1 MEHTETEPMHTLNT
15 QDVDYKTLHEY
26 LRHSSPKSDFRS
38 EYGEQLMRRFGSA
51 FEGSR
56 RGKLGVTVRGDKW
69 CFSLRLRRLTEEDIE
84 HILQTA
90 SGYLKHREKTETFH
104 GLFGQP
110 LSIADP
116 KRDTVPANSIKHHQF
131 IRGKR
136 KRDRAVFGVTY
147 GDRLVTLDIGTS
159 PFTGLTL
166 DSEGHSRVANGL
178 FGTEIGSE
186 GQTSLFDV
194 NGVASCKTARKDLPF
209 AIKFTVKRL
218 PKYASWDSFY
228 DDYSSLRL
236 RQSLQ
241 HPHIADILSA
251 FVESEFSGPRLM
263 IAFPQALGTLE
274 QLLVGTFDEM
284 ELVSLGRSFLWSQF
298 VGLSSALAY
307 YHEISQTLV
316 NTRAFDI
323 LVYVDDTSG
332 QMVLKFT
339 NFGIIRVESFMDK
352 DGRVK
357 GDFLQ
362 NLLAEEGETAVKARL
377 VLFLQRL
384 FLRDIQ
390 HLCKILVQLSIF
402 IVDGRERILQLG
414 DFFSKDSDNPNE
426 FVDIEDENC
435 LLWDPTYLTEHRK
448 QTLADIIQVLSLKNQ
463 YIARIRHVLLD
474 MLEGKG
480 ARLDARSVCQSM
492 VKFYI
497 IKTGQDQVLLGELC
511 LPNDGKKANE
521 TEEYEHSIHPPDD
534 IQKKLVAA
542 QIVSGLRYPDSVRGQ
557 AEMISMLPKK
567 KIPPDFNKT
576 MRTMGWGIHAEMGF
590 SAKKILWW
598 LLFSFMFL
606 ILSAAPWLIWVDRFD
621 LQNAFVPGGTILTVL
636 MTCVAIAQAVG

>member
-1 MEHTETEPMHTLNT
+1 M
-15 QDVDYKTLHEY
+15 
-26 LRHSSPKSDFRS
+26 
-38 EYGEQLMRRFGSA
+38 
-51 FEGSR
+51 
-56 RGKLGVTVRGDKW
+56 
-69 CFSLRLRRLTEEDIE
+69 
-84 HILQTA
+84 
-90 SGYLKHREKTETFH
+90 
-104 GLFGQP
+104 
-110 LSIADP
+110 
-116 KRDTVPANSIKHHQF
+116 
-131 IRGKR
+131 
-136 KRDRAVFGVTY
+136 FGVTY

-209 AIKFTVKRL
+209 AIKVRQKPAFYSPPYLCLSVFANSAAEFTVKRL

-492 VKFYI
+492 VKVCAIGTIGILYMFFM
-497 IKTGQDQVLLGELC
+497 
-511 LPNDGKKANE
+511 
-521 TEEYEHSIHPPDD
+521 
-534 IQKKLVAA
+534 KLVRIRSTSFILKTNRATLG
-542 QIVSGLRYPDSVRGQ
+542 IRSSGL
-557 AEMISMLPKK
+557 
-567 KIPPDFNKT
+567 
-576 MRTMGWGIHAEMGF
+576 
-590 SAKKILWW
+590 
-598 LLFSFMFL
+598 LLS
-606 ILSAAPWLIWVDRFD
+606 
-621 LQNAFVPGGTILTVL
+621 
-636 MTCVAIAQAVG
+636 

>member
-69 CFSLRLRRLTEEDIE
+69 CFSLGLRRLTEEDIE

-90 SGYLKHREKTETFH
+90 SGYLKH
-104 GLFGQP
+104 P
-110 LSIADP
+110 SSIY
-116 KRDTVPANSIKHHQF
+116 S
-131 IRGKR
+131 
-136 KRDRAVFGVTY
+136 
-147 GDRLVTLDIGTS
+147 
-159 PFTGLTL
+159 
-166 DSEGHSRVANGL
+166 SRVANGL

-492 VKFYI
+492 VKDVRL
-497 IKTGQDQVLLGELC
+497 TGRHYHHLSGHALRER
-511 LPNDGKKANE
+511 
-521 TEEYEHSIHPPDD
+521 
-534 IQKKLVAA
+534 
-542 QIVSGLRYPDSVRGQ
+542 SGLIG
-557 AEMISMLPKK
+557 SMEES
-567 KIPPDFNKT
+567 IC
-576 MRTMGWGIHAEMGF
+576 R
-590 SAKKILWW
+590 
-598 LLFSFMFL
+598 
-606 ILSAAPWLIWVDRFD
+606 
-621 LQNAFVPGGTILTVL
+621 
-636 MTCVAIAQAVG
+636 